1 MSARHNP
8 RCAIFHEPPS
18 LRDASDCN
26 CGAIPQLPP
35 SCSLEQA
42 ITTIE
47 QRKRNLPY
55 DAETIV
61 RVDELDNVLEILRRV
76 RP

>member
-1 MSARHNP
+1 MRHLP
-8 RCAIFHEPPS
+8 QASVATRRLRLQLRRDPLVPS
-18 LRDASDCN
+18 
-26 CGAIPQLPP
+26 I
-35 SCSLEQA
+35 SLEYA

-47 QRKRNLPY
+47 QRKHNLPY
-55 DAETIV
+55 DAETVV

>member
-1 MSARHNP
+1 MRHSP
-8 RCAIFHEPPS
+8 RCAIFHEPPT

-26 CGAIPQLPP
+26 CGAIPPLIP
-35 SCSLEQA
+35 SFSLKQA

-47 QRKRNLPY
+47 QRKHNLPY
-55 DAETIV
+55 DAETVV
-61 RVDELDNVLEILRRV
+61 RVDELDNVLAILRHV